1 MAQAGRLIYKGFM
14 PIFASQYF
22 SYEEEE
28 QIRDTTQSTVGDAIR
43 NSLRTI
49 ASEDEL
55 IFNSKFESG
64 NLDLV
69 RKVDAVLHSST
80 TSITST

>member
-1 MAQAGRLIYKGFM
+1 MAQAGRLIYKGIM
-14 PIFASQYF
+14 PIFASHDF

-80 TSITST
+80 TSITFT